1 MIVAAQTP
9 NGWEQTAISHE
20 RNAGNYVEIITDENG
35 WETVFSFD
43 REDNGTVVHLTR
55 EPTEQDHDLVADEY
69 DNCPDT
75 PFGET
80 ADIYGCSES
89 QRDGDND
96 GVLDIDDQCPVH
108 KFKRSIKCRF

>member
-1 MIVAAQTP
+1 M
-9 NGWEQTAISHE
+9 S
-20 RNAGNYVEIITDENG
+20 
-35 WETVFSFD
+35 
-43 REDNGTVVHLTR
+43 
-55 EPTEQDHDLVADEY
+55 Y

-96 GVLDIDDQCPVH
+96 GVLDISDQCPYTNSNEASNVDSNGCGASQRDSDNDGVVDAIDQCPIH
-108 KFKRSIKCRF
+108 QLTLS